1 MKFEEGKKGMSGRVV
16 NFVEKKTLYVVEEQ
30 PGDGTKYHHNI
41 LVNGNYLTAMARSGE
56 NGATVSRPM
65 TFDREVL
72 RDFAR
77 IFSDKEVYDDSRYLS
92 ENMFLEENSFTV
104 ASVIRCMIHL
114 MEEGK

>member
-41 LVNGNYLTAMARSGE
+41 LVEGNFLTAMARSGE
-56 NGATVSRPM
+56 LGATVSRPM

-72 RDFAR
+72 RDFASLL
-77 IFSDKEVYDDSRYLS
+77 SDREVYDDSRYLS
-92 ENMFLEENSFTV
+92 ENMFLEENPFTV

-114 MEEGK
+114 VDTL